1 MSGPFAAPVDPDH
14 DGRVSGRIYSVGY
27 EGFDVDGFVER
38 LAASKVSAVIDVRL
52 NASSR
57 RPGFSRK
64 ALSTALERAG
74 ISYHHEPEL
83 GNPADNRDSFRR
95 GDGQEGRRRM
105 RERLENGSSA
115 ALGRLIEHAHGD
127 RVAVLCVERDRTRC
141 HRTVITEMVQEVD
154 PNIEVVQIL

>member
-1 MSGPFAAPVDPDH
+1 VG
-14 DGRVSGRIYSVGY
+14 GRIYSIGY
-27 EGFDVDGFVER
+27 EGFDVDGLVER
-38 LAASKVSAVIDVRL
+38 LAASEVSAVVDVRL

-64 ALSTALERAG
+64 ALSAALEEAG

-95 GDGQEGRRRM
+95 GDGREGRRRM
-105 RERLENGSSA
+105 RELLENGTRA
-115 ALGRLIEHAHGD
+115 ALHRLIDRAHGD

-154 PNIEVVQIL
+154 PTIEVVQVL